1 MAVINTNVKALF
13 SQMALGSSGRA
24 QTVAMQQLSTGKR
37 INSARDDAAGMA
49 IATRMTHQI
58 RSLNQAV
65 RNANDAIN
73 LVQTAEGATNE
84 ITDMLQ
90 RMRELAVQA
99 VNDTNDNAQRSY
111 LDLEFQQLK
120 QQIVQIADNTEWNGF
135 PVLTG
140 AAGQRVG
147 EMPVFKT
154 TSVSLNKPGPVFI
167 GAPATPD
174 VTGIEVGQKQTL
186 TFTGTPPAG
195 PYKYTFEVKDNT
207 GYPHKATVDIS
218 QTDAASWDGVLNR
231 IKSTLGGNPEFA
243 DLTASIEAH
252 RVGTAEDVTF
262 PTPLTRSDIYVN
274 GEKVTF
280 TEADIATNVAYGNKI
295 KTTLE
300 QTTAFGAAS
309 GRSIGV
315 DQVTGKLSI
324 KYAVA
329 DGAITTNVKVKTGE
343 ASQLNAGVTEN
354 TLVSFNALPAGET
367 ISIGPVGGTKL
378 TYTAP
383 AGGSSANEVATAFA
397 GWTANGIYPNF
408 TGSLSDYSI
417 AAGTNPNDI
426 VFASTDAVIA
436 NVTPDLEVT
445 VSSTNATPPTVV
457 TRTQGSSGVTE
468 KATVTFA
475 NLTAGQQVTVAGLTY
490 VAPANG
496 SMAKQVAYAFVN
508 WTPGTPNPNFTGS
521 LTGYVKTANAG
532 ATKVDFV
539 STTPSSDISP
549 DLAPTVSGAVI
560 AGAGVIPTASA
571 VDGTVGTKEVS
582 TVTFF
587 ALTKGQTVT
596 VAGLKYVAPAGG
608 STANEVAA
616 AFANWTAGAENFTY
630 DSALNASFVKA
641 ADLVNPNKVIFTG
654 VANGDLPAIAISSA
668 VVTAPAVP
676 GVSVTQGV
684 ADVNETTVVQFGALA
699 IGQTV
704 TVGGLT
710 YTASAV
716 MTPTDVANAYKNYAS
731 STLNF
736 SGSLTGYNTP
746 VAVPGQATQASFV
759 RSVPGNLA
767 DLEIRASAGTPLP
780 SKVLSQGVFEKSLVT
795 FADMTEGQTVTVG
808 NLTYTAPAG
817 GTSAADVAAAFGA
830 WTSPST
836 GDFSGDL
843 EDFLPTALPAP
854 SESVLFTSTQTGPVS
869 LIEVTGSDFG
879 TVASVQASGY
889 QVALNFMTEQ
899 GDLAAMTVT
908 STQGTGTV
916 PTVVTEHPALQT
928 AIPTWNPVGGKFLK
942 SGTLTMN
949 VLDTGEVQAKFIT
962 ANNDNLTLI
971 GKLNSSDGSVTFT
984 QNEGHNGDVLSADL
998 TYAFTDSQ
1006 GVLLNSW
1013 KSRNLAVNISVEG
1026 QIPAMRDGDLF
1037 INGVNI
1043 GASFALDDKLSPPE
1057 NAAGSA
1063 IAKAAAINRMAVST
1077 GITTGEVQT
1086 LTFSGSPKDLPSNVI
1101 VGGVSV
1107 QLHETDT
1114 SSSAVAAAIAAALKG
1129 SGAFAEST
1137 GRVVSYQPGSSVIS
1151 VKFAKNERDV
1161 ADISFNAQTTGMQ
1174 AVVDTSVE
1182 SYTAIQGT
1190 GVFAKVNENILTG
1203 RAISADT
1210 VVKGAVFING
1220 YTSADI
1226 TTVLNNTRASR
1237 ANVVRAINMISD
1249 KTGVKAIDTGS
1260 DTKGVTLVAADGR
1273 NIEVRFETKGDVQ
1286 EFGRG
1291 TGLVEGVQA
1300 GTYSLESKVEAP
1312 IVLTTKGDITRT
1324 GLVEGNFTKNQ
1335 SVVNTSERAAVQTA
1349 TAQIDHVLI
1358 GGTPKTTLAGA
1369 AEKYSVT
1376 INNIQFT
1383 VTNNGNDLNTPQ
1395 KIRNALVAEINKK
1408 KDLVGVTASAGD
1420 SLGELKL
1427 KANVPG
1433 TSYTSTSNGPDSELV
1448 TVSSSTLV
1456 PNQEA
1461 QIKPLSMND
1470 LTINGIKIPQ
1480 SNAADDIFSSTVTT
1494 SSNSSA
1500 SAIAITAA
1508 INSQS
1513 ALTGV
1518 RAQANPV
1525 VTKATITTV
1534 SSDLPAGRYSVYLN
1548 GTEVSVYLDPQETP
1562 AERRASVALAINERT
1577 GQHGVVAKD
1586 EGKGGLTL
1594 TAPDGRNVSAWFD
1607 SSVPAL
1613 SAASFGLEKGGT
1625 AKQVSTITFNS
1636 AAISGDTATIVVN
1649 DQTITVTATG
1659 TQDFGALLKAKVQE
1673 NPYLKNIG
1681 VEVDGLTMTFT
1692 SKVGGSGF
1700 DLSGA
1705 AVTSTTVTAMDI
1717 ATTTP
1722 NSTGSNDVT
1731 AIYRANETSTTAKT
1745 LYGTVRMISD
1755 PALLPIGMPSPTGA
1769 PPSDK
1774 AALLKATG
1782 RPFTIAVGEDGFDVN
1797 SNFSKLGFESGTFGG
1812 QSSAAMDPPRVG
1824 RMAFQVG
1831 ASTKQVITI
1840 DLADFGKNGP
1850 ITSEI
1855 TGDVDL
1861 NVDDRVARINT
1872 RNGASDILSK
1882 LDSVMDRVNATRAT
1896 MGAVMNRL
1904 DHVINNLTN
1913 VSMNLSASRSTIEDA
1928 DYAAAS
1934 TELAKT
1940 QIMQQAA
1947 TAVLAQANTSQ
1958 QSVLKLLGG

>member
-231 IKSTLGGNPEFA
+231 IKSTLSGNPAYA
-243 DLTASIEAH
+243 DLTTRIEGAK
-252 RVGTAEDVTF
+252 VGKVETLTFEDRT
-262 PTPLTRSDIYVN
+262 TNDLYVN
-274 GEKVTF
+274 GEKVSF
-280 TEADIATNVAYGNKI
+280 TEDDIATATSYAAKI
-295 KTTLE
+295 KSTLE
-300 QTTAFGAAS
+300 QTTAFGPAS
-309 GRSIGV
+309 GRSISNADGV
-315 DQVTGKLSI
+315 LTI
-324 KYAVA
+324 KYATT
-329 DGAITTNVKVKTGE
+329 DGADIATNVRLNTVAASVQTPGVKESAVFT
-343 ASQLNAGVTEN
+343 
-354 TLVSFNALPAGET
+354 FNDLAAGET
-367 ISIGPVGGTKL
+367 ITVVADTEKLTYTAPAAGASAAEVTAAFMNWRANSADTHQQFIGAISTYAASAGTGPNQVVFSSTDTVNADVTPNIDVIYSTPVALPTIGRVDGVTPKNETQKVVFSNLAAGKTVILDGL

-383 AGGSSANEVATAFA
+383 AGGSNAADVA
-397 GWTANGIYPNF
+397 
-408 TGSLSDYSI
+408 S
-417 AAGTNPNDI
+417 
-426 VFASTDAVIA
+426 
-436 NVTPDLEVT
+436 
-445 VSSTNATPPTVV
+445 
-457 TRTQGSSGVTE
+457 
-468 KATVTFA
+468 
-475 NLTAGQQVTVAGLTY
+475 
-490 VAPANG
+490 
-496 SMAKQVAYAFVN
+496 
-508 WTPGTPNPNFTGS
+508 
-521 LTGYVKTANAG
+521 
-532 ATKVDFV
+532 
-539 STTPSSDISP
+539 
-549 DLAPTVSGAVI
+549 
-560 AGAGVIPTASA
+560 
-571 VDGTVGTKEVS
+571 
-582 TVTFF
+582 
-587 ALTKGQTVT
+587 
-596 VAGLKYVAPAGG
+596 
-608 STANEVAA
+608 
-616 AFANWTAGAENFTY
+616 AFANWSHN
-630 DSALNASFVKA
+630 DP
-641 ADLVNPNKVIFTG
+641 NPNPNVSGSWTDFVPTLDPTDATGKTLLFTANQTNEYTNLPPLSNSGNGTVAITTPQDG
-654 VANGDLPAIAISSA
+654 VA
-668 VVTAPAVP
+668 
-676 GVSVTQGV
+676 GVNQ
-684 ADVNETTVVQFGALA
+684 ATTVGFVDLEV
-699 IGQTV
+699 GQTV

-710 YTASAV
+710 YTA
-716 MTPTDVANAYKNYAS
+716 T
-731 STLNF
+731 
-736 SGSLTGYNTP
+736 
-746 VAVPGQATQASFV
+746 AT
-759 RSVPGNLA
+759 
-767 DLEIRASAGTPLP
+767 T
-780 SKVLSQGVFEKSLVT
+780 T
-795 FADMTEGQTVTVG
+795 
-808 NLTYTAPAG
+808 
-817 GTSAADVAAAFGA
+817 AADVASAFIAYPPANGNMSGRLLDGYQIAAGGA
-830 WTSPST
+830 GEAVFTLYPAKAADDLVIGTSAGTTLHNFEITQGVYQQTLVKFSALEAGQTATVGGVTYTASAGKSAVEVAELFANYAP
-836 GDFSGDL
+836 GDAGFAGTFTN
-843 EDFLPTALPAP
+843 DFAP
-854 SESVLFTSTQTGPVS
+854 EAYVPGADGVIYTSTVVGDVASIATAGMAV
-869 LIEVTGSDFG
+869 G
-879 TVASVQASGY
+879 TVAVQQQFGY
-889 QVALNFMTEQ
+889 KLALDFMTEQ

-908 STQGTGTV
+908 STQGTGPV
-916 PTVVTEHPALQT
+916 PAVVPEHPALQT

-1013 KSRNLAVNISVEG
+1013 SSRNLAVNISVEG

-1625 AKQVSTITFNS
+1625 AKQVSTITFNN

>member
-13 SQMALGSSGRA
+13 SQMALGSSGHA

-73 LVQTAEGATNE
+73 LIQTAEGATNE

-167 GAPATPD
+167 GAPSVPN
-174 VTGIEVGQKQTL
+174 VTGNEVGQKQSL

-195 PYKYTFEVKDNT
+195 PYKYTFEVKDST
-207 GYPHKATVDIS
+207 GYPHKATVSIS
-218 QTDAASWDGVLNR
+218 ETDATSWDGVLNR
-231 IKSTLGGNPEFA
+231 IKSTLDGNSEFA
-243 DLTASIEAH
+243 DLTSSIEAQ
-252 RVGTAEDVTF
+252 RVGKIEDVTF

-280 TEADIATNVAYGNKI
+280 TQDDIASNVAYANKI

-300 QTTAFGAAS
+300 QTTAFGSAS
-309 GRSIGV
+309 GRQIAV
-315 DQVTGKLSI
+315 DQITGKLSI

-329 DGAITTNVKVKTGE
+329 DGDTTTSVKIKTAE
-343 ASQLNAGVTEN
+343 ATQFNAGVTEN
-354 TLVSFNALPAGET
+354 TVVSFRALPAGET

-383 AGGSSANEVATAFA
+383 AGGSTANEVAAAFA
-397 GWTANGIYPNF
+397 GWTENGINANF
-408 TGSLSDYSI
+408 TGDLTDYSI
-417 AAGTNPNDI
+417 TRGTNANDI
-426 VFASTDAVIA
+426 VFASTDLVTA

-457 TRTQGSSGVTE
+457 TRTQGTSGVTE
-468 KATVTFA
+468 TATVTFA
-475 NLTAGQQVTVAGLTY
+475 ALTAGQQVTVAGLTY

-496 SMAKQVAYAFVN
+496 STAAQVATAFAN

-521 LTGYVKTANAG
+521 LNGYVKTSSTDP
-532 ATKVDFV
+532 TKVVFV
-539 STTPSSDISP
+539 STTSSTNVAP
-549 DLAPTVSGAVI
+549 DLTPSASGAVA
-560 AGAGVIPTASA
+560 AGAALPTASA
-571 VDGTVGTKEVS
+571 VDGTGGTKEVS

-587 ALTKGQTVT
+587 ALTKGQTIT
-596 VAGLKYVAPAGG
+596 VAGLTYVAPAGG
-608 STANEVAA
+608 STADEVAA
-616 AFANWTAGAENFTY
+616 AFANWTAGAANFTSG
-630 DSALNASFVKA
+630 SALNPLFTKD
-641 ADLVNPNKVIFTG
+641 ADPANANKVIFTG
-654 VANGDLPAIAISSA
+654 VANGNLAAIVPTSVA
-668 VVTAPAVP
+668 VTAPAAP
-676 GVSVTQGV
+676 TASITQGV
-684 ADVNETTVVQFGALA
+684 PDFNETTIVQFGALA
-699 IGQTV
+699 VGQTV

-710 YTASAV
+710 YTATTA
-716 MTPTDVANAYKNYAS
+716 MTADDVADAYMNYAA

-736 SGSLTGYNTP
+736 SGTLTGYNTP
-746 VAVPGQATQASFV
+746 VAVAGQTSQASFV
-759 RSVPGNLA
+759 RNVPGNLD
-767 DLEIRASAGTPLP
+767 DLVITASAGTPLP
-780 SKVLSQGVFEKSLVT
+780 SKVLSQGVFEQSLVT
-795 FADMTEGQTVTVG
+795 FADMEAGQTVTVG
-808 NLTYTAPAG
+808 GLTYTAPAG
-817 GTSAADVAAAFGA
+817 GTSASDVADAFATWSAGAAN
-830 WTSPST
+830 
-836 GDFSGDL
+836 FSGSLTD
-843 EDFLPTALPAP
+843 DFTATALPAP
-854 SESVLFTSTQTGPVS
+854 SESVLFTSTKTGPVS
-869 LIEVTGSDFG
+869 LIEVTGSPLG
-879 TVASVQASGY
+879 TVTSVQTAGY
-889 QVALNFMTEQ
+889 QVALNFMAAQ
-899 GDLAAMTVT
+899 GDLSTMTVT
-908 STQGTGTV
+908 STQDTGSV
-916 PTVVTEHPALQT
+916 PSVVKQHPALQT
-928 AIPTWNPVGGKFLK
+928 AIPTWNPIGGKFLK

-949 VLDTGEVQAKFIT
+949 VLENGEVQAKFLT
-962 ANNDNLTLI
+962 ATNDPLTLI
-971 GKLNSSDGSVTFT
+971 GKLNSSNGTVTFT

-998 TYAFTDSQ
+998 TYAFTDAQ

-1013 KSRNLAVNISVEG
+1013 KPRNVAVNVSVEG

-1043 GASFALDDKLSPPE
+1043 GASSALDDKLSPPE

-1077 GITTGEVQT
+1077 GTTTGEQQT
-1086 LTFSGSPKDLPSNVI
+1086 ITFSGAPKDLPSSII

-1114 SSSAVAAAIAAALKG
+1114 SSSSVAAAVAAAMKG
-1129 SGAFAEST
+1129 SGAFMEST
-1137 GRVVSYQPGSSVIS
+1137 GRVITYQPGSSVIT

-1161 ADISFNAQTTGMQ
+1161 PDITFNAQTTGMK
-1174 AVVDTSVE
+1174 AVVDTTVQHFTAVE
-1182 SYTAIQGT
+1182 GT

-1203 RAISADT
+1203 TAMSADT

-1220 YTSADI
+1220 YSSADI
-1226 TTVLNNTRASR
+1226 TTVLNNTRTSR

-1249 KTGVKAIDTGS
+1249 QTGVKAIDTGS
-1260 DTKGVTLVAADGR
+1260 DAKGVTLVAADGR
-1273 NIEVRFETKGDVQ
+1273 NIEVRFETKGDIQ

-1312 IVLTTKGDITRT
+1312 IVLSTKGDITRT

-1335 SVVNTSERAAVQTA
+1335 SVVNTSTRESVQTA
-1349 TAQIDHVLI
+1349 TAQVDHVVI
-1358 GGTPKTTLAGA
+1358 GGTPKTSAVGLP
-1369 AEKYSVT
+1369 EKYSVT

-1395 KIRNALVAEINKK
+1395 KIRNALVAEVNKK
-1408 KDLVGVTASAGD
+1408 KDLIGVTASAGD

-1427 KANVPG
+1427 KANVAG
-1433 TSYTSTSNGPDSELV
+1433 TPFTTTASGPASLV
-1448 TVSSSTLV
+1448 ASATSSTLV
-1456 PNQEA
+1456 QNQEA

-1480 SNAADDIFSSTVTT
+1480 SRAADDIFSSNVT
-1494 SSNSSA
+1494 SSSDSSA
-1500 SAIAITAA
+1500 SAIAIAAA

-1525 VTKATITTV
+1525 VSKASITSV
-1534 SSDLPAGRYSVYLN
+1534 SSELPAGRYSLYLN
-1548 GTEVSVYLDPQETP
+1548 GTEVSVYLDPQDTP
-1562 AERRASVALAINERT
+1562 AERRANVADAINERT
-1577 GQHGVVAKD
+1577 GQHGVVAAD

-1594 TAPDGRNVSAWFD
+1594 TTSDGRNLSAWFD

-1625 AKQVSTITFNS
+1625 AKQVSTVTFS
-1636 AAISGDTATIVVN
+1636 HAATAGDTASIVVN
-1649 DQTITVTATG
+1649 DQTITVTATA
-1659 TQDFGALLKAKVQE
+1659 TQDLGALLKARVEE

-1681 VEVDGLTMTFT
+1681 VEVNGLTMTFT
-1692 SKVGGSGF
+1692 SKIGGSGF

-1705 AVTSTTVTAMDI
+1705 TVTGTTVTAMDI

-1722 NSTGSNDVT
+1722 NNTGSNDIS
-1731 AIYRANETSTTAKT
+1731 AIYRANETSSTART

-1782 RPFTIAVGEDGFDVN
+1782 RPFTIAVGEDGFGTN
-1797 SNFSKLGFESGTFGG
+1797 SNFSRLGFEAGTFGG

-1872 RNGASDILSK
+1872 RDGASDILAK